1 MDVPMVVMSKRIG
14 FPIPKFTI
22 LMAIN
27 HQSVWVVYDIAVLTL
42 SGLLTHGLLMSSGI
56 PNYYLR
62 SKTLLIIPS
71 MLSKKKYIGITY
83 RQTWQWTIHHRPYH
97 QEVKVLAT
105 SGTAVVPGLHQV
117 YHPSNPLTSTYH
129 GEIQCKNKLGRIS

>member
-1 MDVPMVVMSKRIG
+1 MVVMSKRIG

-71 MLSKKKYIGITY
+71 MLSKKSTLVSPTGKHGNGQFITDHA
-83 RQTWQWTIHHRPYH
+83 I
-97 QEVKVLAT
+97 K
-105 SGTAVVPGLHQV
+105 
-117 YHPSNPLTSTYH
+117 
-129 GEIQCKNKLGRIS
+129 K

>member
-42 SGLLTHGLLMSSGI
+42 SGLLTHGLLMSSHN
-56 PNYYLR
+56 PKYVEQKKVHWYHLQANMAMDN
-62 SKTLLIIPS
+62 SSPTIPS
-71 MLSKKKYIGITY
+71 RSEGSSYVRNCGSARLASGVSSK
-83 RQTWQWTIHHRPYH
+83 
-97 QEVKVLAT
+97 
-105 SGTAVVPGLHQV
+105 
-117 YHPSNPLTSTYH
+117 
-129 GEIQCKNKLGRIS
+129 

>member
-14 FPIPKFTI
+14 FPIPKLTI

-56 PNYYLR
+56 PNNYLR
-62 SKTLLIIPS
+62 SKTFLIIPS
-71 MLSKKKYIGITY
+71 MLSKKKVHWYHL
-83 RQTWQWTIHHRPYH
+83 QANMAMDNSSPTIPSRSEGSSY
-97 QEVKVLAT
+97 VRNCGSARLA
-105 SGTAVVPGLHQV
+105 SGV
-117 YHPSNPLTSTYH
+117 SS
-129 GEIQCKNKLGRIS
+129 K